1 MSSESQRRTRED
13 KADEIPKAWRDGTFS
28 EDKRDVHRIHPPP
41 QKYREW
47 LVSKRTLR
55 EAHEALP
62 LYRIPQQAYL
72 LRQYKSI
79 PKLWAEDTEGRL
91 YTFVPNNDEA
101 YTILGADCR
110 SGDWLMY
117 VVLNGA
123 QAEFPRDKISLIKP
137 SKVNLS
143 IDFSDF
149 QQHRAVGIVLAKKL
163 QNV

>member
-1 MSSESQRRTRED
+1 MTSESQRRTLED
-13 KADEIPKAWRDGTFS
+13 KEDEIPKAWRDGTFS
-28 EDKRDVHRIHPPP
+28 TDKRDAHRIQQPP

-47 LVSKRTLR
+47 LVSTRTRR

-72 LRQYKSI
+72 LKQYKSA
-79 PKLWAEDTEGRL
+79 PQQWAQDTEGRL
-91 YTFVPNNDEA
+91 YTFVPKGDEA
-101 YTILGADCR
+101 HTILAADCR

-123 QAEFPRDKISLIKP
+123 QMEFPRDKISLIKP

-149 QQHRAVGIVLAKKL
+149 QQHRAVGLVLAKHVK
-163 QNV
+163 